1 VGTSLRNE
9 PCVRQVAFIS
19 KAQAFAM
26 LKKEH
31 PKLLGAMP
39 PGIGNPLPDSY
50 DVTPDKPSCAAA
62 IAAAARAAHWPGV
75 QQVALKR
82 RPATRAGS

>member
-1 VGTSLRNE
+1 MGASLRNE

-26 LKKEH
+26 LKQEH
-31 PKLLGAMP
+31 PKLVGAMP
-39 PGIGNPLPDSY
+39 PVGNPLPDSHE
-50 DVTPDKPSCAAA
+50 VTPDKPSCAAV